1 MGQKVHPY
9 GFRLGVTKTWISNWY
24 ARKGYAEQLVE
35 DMALR
40 KHIFKTLSHAG
51 ISKVEIERS
60 ANRVRVNIH
69 TARPGIIIGKKGL
82 EVDRLKVELQK
93 VMSGKQVNLNI
104 KEVRRAELDAA
115 LIGQNIAL
123 QLEKRV
129 SFRRAMKKSVVSA
142 LRFGAKGIKIRVSG
156 RLGGAE
162 IARSEWYREGRV
174 PLHTLRADIDYGT
187 ANSNT
192 TFGIIGVKV
201 WVYKGDILPGKGIER
216 PQGFQEKDKEREKG
230 KGRGR
235 ASA

>member
-9 GFRLGVTKTWISNWY
+9 GFRLGYNKTWISSWY
-24 ARKGYAEQLVE
+24 ARKGYSEQLIE

-51 ISKVEIERS
+51 ISRVEIERS
-60 ANRVRVNIH
+60 ANRVRINIH

-82 EVDRLKVELQK
+82 EVDRLKEELQK
-93 VMSGKQVNLNI
+93 VMAGKQVNLNI
-104 KEVRRAELDAA
+104 KEVRRAELDAN
-115 LIGQNIAL
+115 LIAQNIAL

-187 ANSNT
+187 AVSNT

-201 WVYKGDILPGKGIER
+201 WVYKGDIIPTKGDDR
-216 PQGFQEKDKEREKG
+216 PKETEAKG
-230 KGRGR
+230 KN
-235 ASA
+235 SA

>member
-9 GFRLGVTKTWISNWY
+9 GFRLGYNKTWISNWY
-24 ARKGYAEQLVE
+24 ARKGYSEQLIE
-35 DMALR
+35 DMSLR

-60 ANRVRVNIH
+60 ANRVRINIH

-82 EVDRLKVELQK
+82 EVDRLKEELQK
-93 VMSGKQVNLNI
+93 VMFGKQVNLNI
-104 KEVRRAELDAA
+104 KEVRRAELDAN
-115 LIGQNIAL
+115 LIAQNIAL

-129 SFRRAMKKSVVSA
+129 SFRRAMKKSVISA

-187 ANSNT
+187 AVSNT

-201 WVYKGDILPGKGIER
+201 WIYKGDILPVKEAEK
-216 PQGFQEKDKEREKG
+216 PQGFDEKEK
-230 KGRGR
+230 
-235 ASA
+235 ALA

>member
-9 GFRLGVTKTWISNWY
+9 GFRLGYNKTWISNWY
-24 ARKGYAEQLVE
+24 ARKGYSEQLIE
-35 DMALR
+35 DMSLR

-60 ANRVRVNIH
+60 ANRVRINIH

-82 EVDRLKVELQK
+82 EVDRLKEELQK
-93 VMSGKQVNLNI
+93 VMFGKQVNLNI
-104 KEVRRAELDAA
+104 KEVRRAELDAN
-115 LIGQNIAL
+115 LIAQNIAL

-129 SFRRAMKKSVVSA
+129 SFRRAMKKSVISA

-187 ANSNT
+187 AVSNT

-201 WVYKGDILPGKGIER
+201 WIYKGDIIPVKEAEK
-216 PQGFQEKDKEREKG
+216 PQGFDEKEK
-230 KGRGR
+230 
-235 ASA
+235 ALA

>member
-1 MGQKVHPY
+1 VGQKVHPY
-9 GFRLGVTKTWISNWY
+9 GFRLGYNKTWISNWY
-24 ARKGYAEQLVE
+24 ARKGYSEQLIE
-35 DMALR
+35 DMSLR

-60 ANRVRVNIH
+60 ANRVRINIH

-82 EVDRLKVELQK
+82 EVDRLKEELQK
-93 VMSGKQVNLNI
+93 VMFGKQVNLNI
-104 KEVRRAELDAA
+104 KEVRRAELDAN
-115 LIGQNIAL
+115 LIAQNIAL

-129 SFRRAMKKSVVSA
+129 SFRRAMKKSVISA

-187 ANSNT
+187 AASNT

-201 WVYKGDILPGKGIER
+201 WIYKGDILPVKEAEKPR
-216 PQGFQEKDKEREKG
+216 GFDEKEK
-230 KGRGR
+230 
-235 ASA
+235 ALA

>member
-9 GFRLGVTKTWISNWY
+9 GFRLGYNKTWISNWY
-24 ARKGYAEQLVE
+24 AKKGYSEQLIE

-40 KHIFKTLSHAG
+40 KHIFKTLAHAG

-82 EVDRLKVELQK
+82 EVDRLKEELQK
-93 VMSGKQVNLNI
+93 GMSGKQVNLNI
-104 KEVRRAELDAA
+104 KEVRRAELEAP
-115 LIGQNIAL
+115 LIAQNIAL
-123 QLEKRV
+123 QLENRV
-129 SFRRAMKKSVVSA
+129 SFRRAMKKSVISA
-142 LRFGAKGIKIRVSG
+142 LRCGAKGIKIRVSG

-162 IARSEWYREGRV
+162 IARSEWSREGRV

-187 ANSNT
+187 AVSNT

-201 WVYKGDILPGKGIER
+201 WIYKGDILPVKETEK
-216 PQGFQEKDKEREKG
+216 PQGFDEKEK
-230 KGRGR
+230 
-235 ASA
+235 ALA

>member
-1 MGQKVHPY
+1 
-9 GFRLGVTKTWISNWY
+9 
-24 ARKGYAEQLVE
+24 
-35 DMALR
+35 
-40 KHIFKTLSHAG
+40 
-51 ISKVEIERS
+51 
-60 ANRVRVNIH
+60 
-69 TARPGIIIGKKGL
+69 
-82 EVDRLKVELQK
+82 LQK
-93 VMSGKQVNLNI
+93 VMAGKQVNLNI

-187 ANSNT
+187 ASSNT
-192 TFGIIGVKV
+192 TYGIIGVKV
-201 WVYKGDILPGKGIER
+201 WVYKGEIIPGEGIEH
-216 PQGFQEKDKEREKG
+216 PQRFQEKDKDG
-230 KGRGR
+230 KGRGK
-235 ASA
+235 ASSK

>member
-9 GFRLGVTKTWISNWY
+9 GFRLGYNKTWISNWY
-24 ARKGYAEQLVE
+24 ARKGYSEQLIE
-35 DMALR
+35 DMSLR

-60 ANRVRVNIH
+60 ANRVRINIH

-82 EVDRLKVELQK
+82 EVDRLKEELQK

-104 KEVRRAELDAA
+104 KEVRRAELDAN
-115 LIGQNIAL
+115 LIAQNIAL

-129 SFRRAMKKSVVSA
+129 SFRRAMKKSVISA

-187 ANSNT
+187 AVSNT

-201 WVYKGDILPGKGIER
+201 WIYKGDILPVKEAEKPR
-216 PQGFQEKDKEREKG
+216 GFDEKEK
-230 KGRGR
+230 
-235 ASA
+235 ALA

>member
-9 GFRLGVTKTWISNWY
+9 GFRLGFSKTWISNWY
-24 ARKGYAEQLVE
+24 ARRDYAGQLVE
-35 DMALR
+35 DMVLR
-40 KHIFKTLSHAG
+40 RHIFKTLAHAG
-51 ISKVEIERS
+51 ISRVEIERS

-82 EVDRLKVELQK
+82 EVDRLKVELQN

-129 SFRRAMKKSVVSA
+129 SFRRAMKKSVISA

-201 WVYKGDILPGKGIER
+201 WVYKGDILPGKAIESS
-216 PQGFQEKDKEREKG
+216 QGLKEKG
-230 KGRGR
+230 K